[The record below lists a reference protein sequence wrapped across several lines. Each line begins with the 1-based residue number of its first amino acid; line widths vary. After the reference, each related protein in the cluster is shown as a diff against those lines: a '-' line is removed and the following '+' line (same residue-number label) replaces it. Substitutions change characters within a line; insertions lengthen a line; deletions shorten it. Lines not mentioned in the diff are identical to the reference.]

1 MSNQQTV
8 KSIGDIDRNL
18 RVETSL
24 DLPAT
29 DWRSA
34 KCGAFQLYGLYQPLS
49 EGVFRRM
56 PEAIAAETNEGVAH
70 LHTNTA
76 GGRIRFRTN
85 SRFVALKVVMPNPC
99 VMPHMAALGSAGF
112 DLYLSDGQTA
122 RYRGSFFP
130 PVDIRGGYESV
141 VWFESGDERDIL
153 LHMPLYSGVG
163 ELYIGL
169 EAGASLLPGGSYR
182 AEKPVVFYGSS
193 ITQGGCASRPGC
205 AYTNLI
211 SRLLNVDHINLGFS
225 GSARGESVIA
235 DYMASL
241 EMSAFVC
248 DYDHNAPS
256 PEHLEKTL
264 WPLYEAIRRSHPEI
278 PFLFVSKP
286 DFCRDPGR
294 RDRNPR
300 LCARAGGRRLARRL
314 HRRRNAVRRAVLYRM
329 HRRRLSSERP
339 RLLPD
344 GRSHWPPGRADAGHS
359 VPAGCF
365 LAGAP
370 VPIRAKPLQREV
382 LT

>member
-24 DLPAT
+24 DLPET

-193 ITQGGCASRPGC
+193 ITQGGCARM
-205 AYTNLI
+205 ARL
-211 SRLLNVDHINLGFS
+211 RLLLAAVH
-225 GSARGESVIA
+225 
-235 DYMASL
+235 
-241 EMSAFVC
+241 
-248 DYDHNAPS
+248 PS
-256 PEHLEKTL
+256 
-264 WPLYEAIRRSHPEI
+264 R
-278 PFLFVSKP
+278 
-286 DFCRDPGR
+286 
-294 RDRNPR
+294 
-300 LCARAGGRRLARRL
+300 
-314 HRRRNAVRRAVLYRM
+314 
-329 HRRRLSSERP
+329 
-339 RLLPD
+339 
-344 GRSHWPPGRADAGHS
+344 RADAPP
-359 VPAGCF
+359 VPA
-365 LAGAP
+365 A
-370 VPIRAKPLQREV
+370 PIRTSFPAC
-382 LT
+382 

>member
-153 LHMPLYSGVG
+153 LHMTLYSGVG

-300 LCARAGGRRLARRL
+300 LVIQNAYARA
-314 HRRRNAVRRAVLYRM
+314 
-329 HRRRLSSERP
+329 
-339 RLLPD
+339 
-344 GRSHWPPGRADAGHS
+344 
-359 VPAGCF
+359 
-365 LAGAP
+365 LAGGDWRVGFIDGETLFDGPFYTECTVDGCHPNDLGFSRMAAVIGRQVARMLDIPFRLDVSSPAP
-370 VPIRAKPLQREV
+370 LFQ
-382 LT
+382 

>member
-1 MSNQQTV
+1 MSNQQTAP
-8 KSIGDIDRNL
+8 SIGDIDRNL

-34 KCGAFQLYGLYQPLS
+34 KCGAFQLYGLYQPLAD
-49 EGVFRRM
+49 GVFRRM
-56 PEAIAAETNEGVAH
+56 PESIAVATNEGVTH

-85 SRFVALKVVMPNPC
+85 SRYVALKVVMPNPC

-130 PVDIRGGYESV
+130 PVDIHGGYESV
-141 VWFESGDERDIL
+141 VWFESAAERDIL

-169 EAGASLLPGGSYR
+169 EAGASLLPGSGYR

-211 SRLLNVDHINLGFS
+211 SRMLNIDHLNLGFS
-225 GSARGESVIA
+225 GSARGESIIA

-264 WPLYEAIRRSHPEI
+264 WPLYEVIRRTHPDI

-286 DFCRDPGR
+286 DFCRDPKTGA
-294 RDRNPR
+294 
-300 LCARAGGRRLARRL
+300 LCRSVIQRAYARAVSGGDANACFIDGETLFDGPFYTECTVDGCHPNDLGFSRMAAVIGRQVARMLDIPLRLD
-314 HRRRNAVRRAVLYRM
+314 V
-329 HRRRLSSERP
+329 SS
-339 RLLPD
+339 
-344 GRSHWPPGRADAGHS
+344 H
-359 VPAGCF
+359 
-365 LAGAP
+365 AP
-370 VPIRAKPLQREV
+370 LFQ
-382 LT
+382 